1 MSLPRIPD
9 SLRRDRDEGMRRIL
23 PVALALLSTSCV
35 VRQYGGTAPVAA
47 AAAAENLQPVDFS
60 GVEKDLE
67 LLISAETEN
76 VDRRDR
82 LEAAWE
88 LCQRVKTQRPAAQ
101 HAVFTYLERLVS
113 IERRIADA
121 ATDALANPD
130 EQSFVPIASITAER
144 IADSAVKKTSAG
156 GPRTAIVPPDAGAAA
171 VMDAAR
177 ERMAS
182 NDLEGAIEQL
192 AVCQGQPC
200 GAATVTLW
208 QEARDRLVYQRREA
222 AGAAFISASKL
233 PTKAER
239 VKAYGSVQAN
249 LKALQT
255 EYPDSRYK
263 DGVAA
268 SLQTVAN
275 AIDAENQ

>member
-1 MSLPRIPD
+1 MTALDRPR
-9 SLRRDRDEGMRRIL
+9 LCLCDELIL
-23 PVALALLSTSCV
+23 ACTL
-35 VRQYGGTAPVAA
+35 
-47 AAAAENLQPVDFS
+47 
-60 GVEKDLE
+60 
-67 LLISAETEN
+67 
-76 VDRRDR
+76 
-82 LEAAWE
+82 
-88 LCQRVKTQRPAAQ
+88 
-101 HAVFTYLERLVS
+101 
-113 IERRIADA
+113 
-121 ATDALANPD
+121 
-130 EQSFVPIASITAER
+130 
-144 IADSAVKKTSAG
+144 SAVDELPG
-156 GPRTAIVPPDAGAAA
+156 
-171 VMDAAR
+171 
-177 ERMAS
+177 
-182 NDLEGAIEQL
+182 LEGAIEQL

-249 LKALQT
+249 LQALQT